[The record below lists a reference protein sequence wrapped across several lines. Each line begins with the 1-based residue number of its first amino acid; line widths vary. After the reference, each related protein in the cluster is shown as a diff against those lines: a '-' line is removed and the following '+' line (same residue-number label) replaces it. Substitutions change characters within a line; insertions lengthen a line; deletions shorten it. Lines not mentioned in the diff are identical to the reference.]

1 MESPRLLSP
10 RGDGSVIDAPGCGST
25 SLHWAC
31 ANGRV
36 EDVEALL
43 AAGRGVGARD
53 GGGRTP
59 LHWAVLKG
67 RGAVARALLDAGA
80 DAGAADDSGRTALM
94 AARRRAGVGRAAG
107 RSGSAAPTPRAQ
119 VLPHGDARARRPRRD
134 ALMWAADRAPRG
146 TRAGGGRDPGARAGG
161 GAAAV
166 EALLAASAPGAVDDA
181 ALAGAGAPR

>member
-94 AARRRAGVGRAAG
+94 AAARAAAREWAAPRG
-107 RSGSAAPTPRAQ
+107 ALGQRRAPTPTARAQ
-119 VLPHGDARARRPRRD
+119 VARPRRPRG
-134 ALMWAADRAPRG
+134 RAPRRG
-146 TRAGGGRDPGARAGG
+146 RGRGRGGRRRLALVADLVEL
-161 GAAAV
+161 GAA
-166 EALLAASAPGAVDDA
+166 LHAAEDG
-181 ALAGAGAPR
+181 

>member
-1 MESPRLLSP
+1 MESPHLLSP

-94 AARRRAGVGRAAG
+94 AAARAA
-107 RSGSAAPTPRAQ
+107 
-119 VLPHGDARARRPRRD
+119 ARRLLGAPPYRD
-134 ALMWAADRAPRG
+134 
-146 TRAGGGRDPGARAGG
+146 
-161 GAAAV
+161 
-166 EALLAASAPGAVDDA
+166 
-181 ALAGAGAPR
+181 GAGAPAPAAERDGGGATPLHWAARSGDAPLVAPGAARGRDAPNFRKAPLSAVSTRLG